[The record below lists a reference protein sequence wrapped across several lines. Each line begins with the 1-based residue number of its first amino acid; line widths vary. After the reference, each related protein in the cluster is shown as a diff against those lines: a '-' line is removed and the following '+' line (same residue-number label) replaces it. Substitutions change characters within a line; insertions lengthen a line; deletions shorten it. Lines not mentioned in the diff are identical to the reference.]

1 MRRIFTL
8 LTLLAFVSVANAQY
22 QFPVIG
28 SGNPGNNLNTDLE
41 YPEGGGQPTGW
52 TGISTVSA
60 TNPIWSTNQTIPFDF
75 NFAGQLV
82 TSFKVSTSGVLTFTT
97 NAANV
102 PAATP
107 SMLPSASLPDNSIA
121 CWGISGRG
129 TNDKIFTKVFGQTP
143 NRQLWIQFNSFS
155 LPSPASVN
163 CYTYWSI
170 VLEEG
175 TDKFYVVDQRNN
187 GCAHALTVGWQI
199 DGSTSFAL
207 AGSPS
212 FAQVSGADP
221 SLTDNV
227 YYEFAPG
234 TQATTDLAAVSL
246 NVPKYTSFPS
256 QLDVK
261 MNVIN
266 KGSQAITGLNFKY
279 QVNNGA
285 VVSQTLSN
293 VNIAAN
299 GGNVEL
305 THGTPINIASQNAI
319 TVKAWVE
326 VAGDL
331 SVNDDT
337 LSSFI
342 GVMTNSFTPTKRVL
356 FEEAT
361 GTWCGWCPRGTVYM
375 DSIHKTYPTTAM
387 LVAVHN
393 NDPMAV
399 TDYDAGMGGLISGYP
414 SGLVDREPN
423 KEYDPS
429 EFFDAYDAKISEVTP
444 CDVIVDATYNAA
456 TRTYDITIGAKF
468 ATDLNGDFRLNAIVT
483 EDHVTG
489 SGNAYSQTNYY
500 AGGANGDMGN
510 FHNLPDPVPSN
521 LMEYNHVG
529 RGILGGFES
538 LENSLP
544 TTITSG
550 STYSAT
556 FSYVVPLTQN
566 PNEMH
571 IIGYVIDASTGQ
583 VFNANEKNFAS
594 GVTTQKANSF
604 AVSTFPNPSLGKT
617 TFEVKMDKLAE
628 DISLEVYDLTGRLVY
643 SSSNGLSIGGSK
655 FINWE
660 ANENV
665 ANGVYQ
671 ALIKVGNET
680 VSAKVVLAR

>member
-8 LTLLAFVSVANAQY
+8 LTLLSFVSIANAQY
-22 QFPVIG
+22 QFPVVG

-41 YPEGGGQPTGW
+41 YPEAQGQPTGW
-52 TGISTVSA
+52 TGISGVAS
-60 TNPIWSTNQTIPFDF
+60 TNPVWSTTETIPFDF
-75 NFAGQLV
+75 NFDGQLV
-82 TSFKVSTSGVLTFTT
+82 TQFKVSTSGILTFTT
-97 NAANV
+97 G
-102 PAATP
+102 AATAPTHTP
-107 SMLPSASLPDNSIA
+107 SALPSASIPDNSIV

-129 TNDKIFTKVFGQTP
+129 ANDKIFTKVFGQTP

-175 TDKFYVVDQRNN
+175 TAKFYVVAQRNN
-187 GCAHALTVGWQI
+187 ACPHALPIGWQV
-199 DGSTSFAL
+199 DGSTEFMM
-207 AGSPS
+207 AGSP
-212 FAQVSGADP
+212 ALNTLAGADP

-234 TQATTDLAAVSL
+234 TQASIDLAAVKL
-246 NVPKYTSFPS
+246 DVPKYTSFPS

-261 MNVIN
+261 LDVVNR
-266 KGSQAITGLNFKY
+266 GSQTLNDLTYKY

-285 VVSQTLSN
+285 VVSQSITN
-293 VNIAAN
+293 ANIARN
-299 GGNVEL
+299 GGAKTL
-305 THGTPINIASQNAI
+305 THSTPVTISTQSAI
-319 TVKAWVE
+319 TLKAWIE
-326 VAGDL
+326 VTGDATKT
-331 SVNDDT
+331 DDT

-342 GVMTNSFTPTKRVL
+342 GVMTNTFTPTKRVL

-361 GTWCGWCPRGTVYM
+361 GTWCGWCPRGTVFM
-375 DSIHKTYPTTAM
+375 DSIHHAYPTTAI

-399 TDYDAGMGGLISGYP
+399 TDYDAGMGGKISGYP

-429 EFFDAYDAKISEVTP
+429 EFFDAYDAKITEITP

-456 TRTYDITIGAKF
+456 TRTYDITVGAKF
-468 ATDLNGDFRLNAIVT
+468 ATDLVGDFRVNAVVT

-489 SGNAYSQTNYY
+489 SGGAYSQTNYY
-500 AGGANGDMGN
+500 SGGANGEMGN
-510 FHNLPDPVPSN
+510 FHNLPNPVPSN
-521 LMEYNHVG
+521 QMEYNHVG
-529 RGILGGFES
+529 RVILGGFEA

-544 TTITSG
+544 TSITSG
-550 STYSAT
+550 NTYNNT
-556 FSYVVPLTQN
+556 FQYVVPATQN
-566 PNEMH
+566 PAEMH
-571 IIGYVIDASTGQ
+571 IIGYVVDASTGQ
-583 VFNANEKNFAS
+583 VFNVNEKNFAS

-604 AVSTFPNPSLGKT
+604 AVSTFPNPSVGKT
-617 TFEVKMDKLAE
+617 TFEVKMDKVSDNISVE
-628 DISLEVYDLTGRLVY
+628 IFDITGRLVY
-643 SSSNGLSIGGSK
+643 TSSNGVVVGGSK

-671 ALIKVGNET
+671 AVIKVGNET